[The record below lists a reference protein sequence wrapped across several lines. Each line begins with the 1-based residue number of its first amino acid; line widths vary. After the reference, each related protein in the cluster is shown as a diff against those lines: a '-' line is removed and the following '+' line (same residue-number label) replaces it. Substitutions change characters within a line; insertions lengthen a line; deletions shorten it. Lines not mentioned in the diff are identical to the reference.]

1 MRRRRRKTV
10 RTFAK
15 GLVIIVTTA
24 ILVFMQECIIG
35 QFVTGSFERMF
46 CVLAGTLLLE
56 VIGYGFKAFF
66 GKRNEEE
73 LKFRREMKEQEEEE
87 KT

>member
-1 MRRRRRKTV
+1 MKRRKRKTV

-35 QFVTGSFERMF
+35 QFVTGSFEQMF
-46 CVLAGTLLLE
+46 IVLAGTLLFE
-56 VIGYGFKAFF
+56 VVGYGFKAFF
-66 GKRNEEE
+66 GKREEE
-73 LKFRREMKEQEEEE
+73 RVRLKEKEMEQ
-87 KT
+87 